1 MPLILQ
7 VIAISREIKRLSDVQ
22 LVSLVLEL

>member
-1 MPLILQ
+1 MPHILQ